1 MKTKPNSK
9 PEGADTMSDTMKYWD
24 ILVESG
30 LATAEEL
37 RLITSINGQNEDT
50 MESVLYVRTG
60 YRSFD
65 QYAEE
70 GE

>member
-1 MKTKPNSK
+1 
-9 PEGADTMSDTMKYWD
+9 MSDTMKYWD